1 MLLVWDR
8 WVSLMSVSVVGFGL
22 LFFYAFS
29 SSGEGAAV
37 LAGEEM
43 VLCHFEVDE
52 PQVERRESLIQAHS
66 TLQEVLFDSGFTAG
80 QIHYL
85 VQDVQS
91 VYDLN
96 RVMPGHRIII
106 GRLVDGTF
114 HDLEYHI
121 DDEEYLRV
129 KYESDQYVGSLH
141 KHDFEVVV
149 RELYGEV
156 ESSLWE
162 TLVAQGERPQLIES
176 LHQILQWDIDFT
188 AIWPKESFK
197 LILEKKYLDGEF
209 VKYGDI
215 LAVQFVHR
223 AGTYY
228 AFLFENPQSRG
239 YYQENGDGVRRPFLR
254 APFAFDRRITS
265 RFSHSRYHP
274 ILKIR
279 RPHLG
284 VDYGAPRGTPVL
296 ASADGT
302 VISAGRKG
310 GFGNLVRVRHPNG
323 YVTGYAHLSR
333 MDVRRGQRVK
343 QGERIGRVGT
353 TGLSTAP
360 HLDYRVQ
367 NRSGQYINPRELAAL
382 PSDKG
387 VEKEYFN
394 QFVLLRD
401 ELMERLASIPEIEP
415 SLSRNSRTD

>member
-1 MLLVWDR
+1 M
-8 WVSLMSVSVVGFGL
+8 
-22 LFFYAFS
+22 
-29 SSGEGAAV
+29 
-37 LAGEEM
+37 
-43 VLCHFEVDE
+43 
-52 PQVERRESLIQAHS
+52 
-66 TLQEVLFDSGFTAG
+66 
-80 QIHYL
+80 
-85 VQDVQS
+85 
-91 VYDLN
+91 
-96 RVMPGHRIII
+96 
-106 GRLVDGTF
+106 
-114 HDLEYHI
+114 
-121 DDEEYLRV
+121 
-129 KYESDQYVGSLH
+129 K
-141 KHDFEVVV
+141 
-149 RELYGEV
+149 YGE
-156 ESSLWE
+156 
-162 TLVAQGERPQLIES
+162 
-176 LHQILQWDIDFT
+176 
-188 AIWPKESFK
+188 
-197 LILEKKYLDGEF
+197 
-209 VKYGDI
+209 I

-223 AGTYY
+223 AGTYS

-360 HLDYRVQ
+360 HLDYRVPETEAVSILILQ
-367 NRSGQYINPRELAAL
+367 NWQLYPRTRESRRNISTSSFYFVMGSWRGWHPFQKLSPPSAVL
-382 PSDKG
+382 P
-387 VEKEYFN
+387 EPTNN
-394 QFVLLRD
+394 Q
-401 ELMERLASIPEIEP
+401 ESIPFLFVTKRGSGEP
-415 SLSRNSRTD
+415 SG

>member
-1 MLLVWDR
+1 MLVVWDR
-8 WVSLMSVSVVGFGL
+8 LGSLMSVSVVGFGL

-29 SSGEGAAV
+29 SSGDKADV
-37 LAGEEM
+37 LDGEEM

-52 PQVERRESLIQAHS
+52 PQVERVESIIQANS

-85 VQDVQS
+85 VQDVKS

-96 RVMPGHRIII
+96 RVMPGHRLII

-121 DDEEYLRV
+121 DEEGYLRV

-149 RELYGEV
+149 EEFYAEV
-156 ESSLWE
+156 HSSLWE

-197 LILEKKYLDGEF
+197 LILEKKYLNGEF
-209 VKYGDI
+209 VKYGEI
-215 LAVQFVHR
+215 LAVQLVNR
-223 AGTYY
+223 AGTYH

-239 YYQENGDGVRRPFLR
+239 YYREDGDGVRRLFLR
-254 APFAFDRRITS
+254 APFAFDRLITS
-265 RFSHSRYHP
+265 RFSQSRYHP
-274 ILKIR
+274 ILKER

-302 VISAGRKG
+302 VISAGRQD

-323 YVTGYAHLSR
+323 YITGYAHLSR
-333 MDVRRGQRVK
+333 MDVGRGQSVK
-343 QGERIGRVGT
+343 QGERIGRVGS

-367 NRSGQYINPRELAAL
+367 NRSGKYINPKELAAL

-401 ELMERLASIPEIEP
+401 ELMERLASIPEVEP
-415 SLSRNSRTD
+415 LLSRTSRTD

>member
-1 MLLVWDR
+1 VFFVGDR
-8 WVSLMSVSVVGFGL
+8 LVSVIGVAVVGLGL
-22 LFFYAFS
+22 LFFSAFS
-29 SSGEGAAV
+29 SSEDGANVLDGED
-37 LAGEEM
+37 M
-43 VLCHFEVDE
+43 VICHFEVE
-52 PQVERRESLIQAHS
+52 TPPLERVEMVIPPRS
-66 TLQEVLFDSGFTAG
+66 TLQEILLDLGFTHSA
-80 QIHYL
+80 IHYL
-85 VQDVQS
+85 VQNVEP
-91 VYDLN
+91 VYDLS
-96 RVMPGHRIII
+96 RVMPGHRFAIE
-106 GRLVDGTF
+106 RFVDGTF
-114 HDLEYHI
+114 HALEYHI

-129 KYESDQYVGSLH
+129 KYELDQYVGSLH
-141 KHDFEVVV
+141 KHDFEVVI

-156 ESSLWE
+156 ESSLWD

-176 LHQILQWDIDFT
+176 IHQILQWDIDFT

-209 VKYGDI
+209 VKYGEV
-215 LAVQFVHR
+215 LAVQFVNR

-239 YYQENGDGVRRPFLR
+239 YYHENGDGVRRPFLR
-254 APFAFDRRITS
+254 APFAFDRRVTS

-274 ILKIR
+274 ILKER

-296 ASADGT
+296 ASAEGT

-323 YVTGYAHLSR
+323 YITGYAHLSR
-333 MDVRRGQRVK
+333 MDVRRGQRVR
-343 QGERIGRVGT
+343 QGERIGRVGS

-367 NRSGQYINPRELAAL
+367 NRSGKYINPKELAAL

-401 ELMERLASIPEIEP
+401 ELIERLASIPEVAP
-415 SLSRNSRTD
+415 SLSFRTD

>member
-1 MLLVWDR
+1 MLFVWNRLVF
-8 WVSLMSVSVVGFGL
+8 LMGVSVVGLSL
-22 LFFYAFS
+22 LFLYAFS
-29 SSGEGAAV
+29 VSADGADA
-37 LAGEEM
+37 LEIEPM
-43 VLCHFEVDE
+43 VICHFEVE
-52 PQVERRESLIQAHS
+52 RPQLERVARVIAPRS
-66 TLQEVLFDSGFTAG
+66 TLQEILLDLGFTHSA
-80 QIHYL
+80 IHYL
-85 VQDVQS
+85 VQDVKP
-91 VYDLN
+91 VYNLS
-96 RVMPGHRIII
+96 RVMPGHRFAIERFV
-106 GRLVDGTF
+106 GGTF
-114 HDLEYHI
+114 HSLEYHI

-129 KYESDQYVGSLH
+129 RRESDQYVGSLH
-141 KHDFEVVV
+141 RHEFEVVI
-149 RELYGEV
+149 EEFYGEV
-156 ESSLWE
+156 DSSLWE
-162 TLVAQGERPQLIES
+162 TLVAQGEKPQLIES

-209 VKYGDI
+209 VKYGEI
-215 LAVQFVHR
+215 LAVQFVNR

-239 YYQENGDGVRRPFLR
+239 YYHENGDGVRRPFLR

-274 ILKIR
+274 ILKER

-302 VISAGRKG
+302 VISARRKG
-310 GFGNLVRVRHPNG
+310 GFSNLVEVRHPNG

-343 QGERIGRVGT
+343 QGERIGRVGS

-367 NRSGQYINPRELAAL
+367 NRSGKYINPKELVAL
-382 PSDKG
+382 PSDRG
-387 VEKEYFN
+387 VEKAYWN
-394 QFVLLRD
+394 QFVLLRN
-401 ELMERLASIPEIEP
+401 ELMERLTSIPESDP
-415 SLSRNSRTD
+415 FLSRTPQTD

>member
-1 MLLVWDR
+1 
-8 WVSLMSVSVVGFGL
+8 MSVSVVGFGL
-22 LFFYAFS
+22 LLFYAFS
-29 SSGEGAAV
+29 SSGDRADV
-37 LAGEEM
+37 LDGEEM
-43 VLCHFEVDE
+43 VICHFEVDE
-52 PQVERRESLIQAHS
+52 PQVERVESMIQTNS

-85 VQDVQS
+85 VQDVKS

-96 RVMPGHRIII
+96 RVMPGHRLII
-106 GRLVDGTF
+106 GRSVDGTF

-121 DDEEYLRV
+121 DGEGYLRV
-129 KYESDQYVGSLH
+129 KYESGQYVGSLH

-149 RELYGEV
+149 EEFYGEV
-156 ESSLWE
+156 HSSLWE

-209 VKYGDI
+209 VKYGEI

-223 AGTYY
+223 VGTYY

-239 YYQENGDGVRRPFLR
+239 YYGEDGDGVRRPFLR
-254 APFAFDRRITS
+254 APFAFDRGITS
-265 RFSHSRYHP
+265 RFSQSRYHP
-274 ILKIR
+274 ILKER

-302 VISAGRKG
+302 VISAGRQG

-323 YVTGYAHLSR
+323 YITGYAHLSR
-333 MDVRRGQRVK
+333 MDVRRGQSVK
-343 QGERIGRVGT
+343 QGERIGRVGS

-367 NRSGQYINPRELAAL
+367 NRSGKYINPKELAAL

-394 QFVLLRD
+394 QFVLLRE
-401 ELMERLASIPEIEP
+401 ELMERLASIPEVEP
-415 SLSRNSRTD
+415 LLSRTSRTD

>member
-1 MLLVWDR
+1 MG
-8 WVSLMSVSVVGFGL
+8 VSVVGFGF

-29 SSGEGAAV
+29 SSGDGTDVLDGAD
-37 LAGEEM
+37 M
-43 VLCHFEVDE
+43 VICHFEVDE
-52 PQVERRESLIQAHS
+52 PQVERVESFIRANS

-85 VQDVQS
+85 VQDVKS

-96 RVMPGHRIII
+96 RVMPGHRLII

-129 KYESDQYVGSLH
+129 KYESDQYLGSLH

-149 RELYGEV
+149 EEFYGEV

-197 LILEKKYLDGEF
+197 LVLEKKYLDGEF
-209 VKYGDI
+209 VKYGEI
-215 LAVQFVHR
+215 LAVQFVNR

-239 YYQENGDGVRRPFLR
+239 YYHEDGDGVRRPFLK

-274 ILKIR
+274 ILKER

-302 VISAGRKG
+302 VIFSGRKG

-323 YVTGYAHLSR
+323 FVTAYAHLSR

-367 NRSGQYINPRELAAL
+367 NRSGKYINPTELAAL

-401 ELMERLASIPEIEP
+401 ELMERLASIPEVE
-415 SLSRNSRTD
+415 SLLSRTSRTD

>member
-8 WVSLMSVSVVGFGL
+8 QVFLTSVSVVGFGL
-22 LFFYAFS
+22 LFFYGFS
-29 SSGEGAAV
+29 SSGEGADV
-37 LAGEEM
+37 LDGEEL

-52 PQVERRESLIQAHS
+52 PQVERLESLIQANS
-66 TLQEVLFDSGFTAG
+66 TLQEVLFDSGFTAS

-209 VKYGDI
+209 VKYGEI

-223 AGTYY
+223 AGTYS

-367 NRSGQYINPRELAAL
+367 NRSGQYINPQELAAL

-401 ELMERLASIPEIEP
+401 ELMERLASIPEVEP
-415 SLSRNSRTD
+415 SLSRISRTD

>member
-1 MLLVWDR
+1 M
-8 WVSLMSVSVVGFGL
+8 
-22 LFFYAFS
+22 
-29 SSGEGAAV
+29 
-37 LAGEEM
+37 
-43 VLCHFEVDE
+43 
-52 PQVERRESLIQAHS
+52 
-66 TLQEVLFDSGFTAG
+66 
-80 QIHYL
+80 
-85 VQDVQS
+85 
-91 VYDLN
+91 
-96 RVMPGHRIII
+96 
-106 GRLVDGTF
+106 
-114 HDLEYHI
+114 
-121 DDEEYLRV
+121 
-129 KYESDQYVGSLH
+129 K
-141 KHDFEVVV
+141 
-149 RELYGEV
+149 YGE
-156 ESSLWE
+156 
-162 TLVAQGERPQLIES
+162 
-176 LHQILQWDIDFT
+176 
-188 AIWPKESFK
+188 
-197 LILEKKYLDGEF
+197 
-209 VKYGDI
+209 I

-223 AGTYY
+223 AGTYS
-228 AFLFENPQSRG
+228 AFLFKNPQSRG

-265 RFSHSRYHP
+265 RYSHSRYHP

-367 NRSGQYINPRELAAL
+367 NRSGQYINPTELAAL

-401 ELMERLASIPEIEP
+401 ELMERLASIPEVEP
-415 SLSRNSRTD
+415 SLSRISRTD

>member
-1 MLLVWDR
+1 MLFVWNRLVF
-8 WVSLMSVSVVGFGL
+8 LMGVAVVGLGL
-22 LFFYAFS
+22 LFLDAFS
-29 SSGEGAAV
+29 SRADGADVLDGED
-37 LAGEEM
+37 M
-43 VLCHFEVDE
+43 VVCHFAVDNSQLE
-52 PQVERRESLIQAHS
+52 RVESIIQANS
-66 TLQEVLFDSGFTAG
+66 TLQKVLFEWGFTAS

-85 VQDVQS
+85 VQDVKP

-96 RVMPGHRIII
+96 RVMPGHRLVI
-106 GRLVDGTF
+106 GRLVDRTF

-129 KYESDQYVGSLH
+129 TYESDHYVGSLH
-141 KHDFEVVV
+141 KHDFEVVIK
-149 RELYGEV
+149 EFYGEV
-156 ESSLWE
+156 DSSLWE

-176 LHQILQWDIDFT
+176 LHQILQRDIDFT

-209 VKYGDI
+209 VKYGEI
-215 LAVQFVHR
+215 LAIQFVNR

-228 AFLFENPQSRG
+228 AILFENPQSRG
-239 YYQENGDGVRRPFLR
+239 YYHENGDGVRRPFLR

-265 RFSHSRYHP
+265 RFSQSRYHP
-274 ILKIR
+274 ILKER

-296 ASADGT
+296 ASAEGS
-302 VISAGRKG
+302 VIFAGRKG

-323 YVTGYAHLSR
+323 YITGYAHLSR

-353 TGLSTAP
+353 TGLSTGP

-367 NRSGQYINPRELAAL
+367 NRSGQYVNPKELAAL

-387 VEKEYFN
+387 VQKEYFN

-401 ELMERLASIPEIEP
+401 ELMERLASIPEVEP
-415 SLSRNSRTD
+415 SLSRTVRTD

>member
-1 MLLVWDR
+1 
-8 WVSLMSVSVVGFGL
+8 
-22 LFFYAFS
+22 
-29 SSGEGAAV
+29 
-37 LAGEEM
+37 
-43 VLCHFEVDE
+43 
-52 PQVERRESLIQAHS
+52 
-66 TLQEVLFDSGFTAG
+66 
-80 QIHYL
+80 
-85 VQDVQS
+85 
-91 VYDLN
+91 
-96 RVMPGHRIII
+96 
-106 GRLVDGTF
+106 
-114 HDLEYHI
+114 
-121 DDEEYLRV
+121 
-129 KYESDQYVGSLH
+129 
-141 KHDFEVVV
+141 
-149 RELYGEV
+149 
-156 ESSLWE
+156 
-162 TLVAQGERPQLIES
+162 VAQGESPQLIES

-197 LILEKKYLDGEF
+197 LIVEKKYLDGEF
-209 VKYGDI
+209 VKYGEI

-223 AGTYY
+223 AGTYS

-254 APFAFDRRITS
+254 APFAFDRRVTS

-353 TGLSTAP
+353 TGLSTGP

-367 NRSGQYINPRELAAL
+367 NRSGQYINPTELAAL

-401 ELMERLASIPEIEP
+401 ELMERLASIPEVEP
-415 SLSRNSRTD
+415 SRSRTSRTD

>member
-1 MLLVWDR
+1 MGVA
-8 WVSLMSVSVVGFGL
+8 VVGLGL
-22 LFFYAFS
+22 LFLDAFS
-29 SSGEGAAV
+29 SRADGTDVLDGED
-37 LAGEEM
+37 M
-43 VLCHFEVDE
+43 VVCHFAVDKS
-52 PQVERRESLIQAHS
+52 QVERVESIIQANS
-66 TLQEVLFDSGFTAG
+66 TLQEVLFEWGFTAS

-85 VQDVQS
+85 VQDVKP

-96 RVMPGHRIII
+96 RVMPGHRLVI
-106 GRLVDGTF
+106 GRLVDRTF

-129 KYESDQYVGSLH
+129 TYESDQYVGSLH
-141 KHDFEVVV
+141 KHDFEVVI
-149 RELYGEV
+149 EEFYGEV
-156 ESSLWE
+156 DSSLWE

-188 AIWPKESFK
+188 AIWPEESFK

-209 VKYGDI
+209 VKYGEI
-215 LAVQFVHR
+215 LAVQFVNR

-239 YYQENGDGVRRPFLR
+239 YYHENGDGVRRPFLR

-265 RFSHSRYHP
+265 RFSQSRYHP
-274 ILKIR
+274 ILKER

-296 ASADGT
+296 ASAEGS
-302 VISAGRKG
+302 VIFAGRKG

-323 YVTGYAHLSR
+323 YITGYAHLSR

-353 TGLSTAP
+353 TGLSTGP

-367 NRSGQYINPRELAAL
+367 NRSGQYVNPKELAAL

-387 VEKEYFN
+387 VQKEYFN

-401 ELMERLASIPEIEP
+401 ELMERLASIPEVEP
-415 SLSRNSRTD
+415 SLSRTFRTD

>member
-8 WVSLMSVSVVGFGL
+8 LVSLMGVSVVGLGL

-29 SSGEGAAV
+29 SSGDRADV
-37 LAGEEM
+37 LDGEEM
-43 VLCHFEVDE
+43 VICHFEVDE
-52 PQVERRESLIQAHS
+52 PQVERVESIIQANS

-85 VQDVQS
+85 VQDVKP

-96 RVMPGHRIII
+96 RVMPGHRLII

-129 KYESDQYVGSLH
+129 KFESDQYVSSLH
-141 KHDFEVVV
+141 KHDFEVVI
-149 RELYGEV
+149 EEFCGEV
-156 ESSLWE
+156 DSSLWE

-188 AIWPKESFK
+188 AIWPEESFK

-209 VKYGDI
+209 VKYGEV
-215 LAVQFVHR
+215 LAVQFVNR

-228 AFLFENPQSRG
+228 AFLFKNPQSTG
-239 YYQENGDGVRRPFLR
+239 YYHENGDGVRRPFLR
-254 APFAFDRRITS
+254 VSFAFDRRITS

-274 ILKIR
+274 FLRER

-343 QGERIGRVGT
+343 QGERIGRVGS

-360 HLDYRVQ
+360 HLDYRAQ
-367 NRSGQYINPRELAAL
+367 NRSGKYINPKELAAL
-382 PSDKG
+382 PSDRG
-387 VEKEYFN
+387 VEKEYWN

-401 ELMERLASIPEIEP
+401 ELIERLSSIPEVEP
-415 SLSRNSRTD
+415 SLSPTSQAD

>member
-1 MLLVWDR
+1 MLLVSDR
-8 WVSLMSVSVVGFGL
+8 WVSLISVSVVGFGL

-43 VLCHFEVDE
+43 VICHFEVDE
-52 PQVERRESLIQAHS
+52 PQVERLESLIQANS
-66 TLQEVLFDSGFTAG
+66 TLQEVLFDSGFTAS

-96 RVMPGHRIII
+96 RVMPGHRLLI

-121 DDEEYLRV
+121 DAEEYLRV

-156 ESSLWE
+156 VSSLWD
-162 TLVAQGERPQLIES
+162 TLVAQGESPQLIES

-197 LILEKKYLDGEF
+197 LIVEKKYLDGEF
-209 VKYGDI
+209 VKYGEI

-223 AGTYY
+223 AGTYS

-254 APFAFDRRITS
+254 AS
-265 RFSHSRYHP
+265 Y
-274 ILKIR
+274 L
-279 RPHLG
+279 
-284 VDYGAPRGTPVL
+284 
-296 ASADGT
+296 
-302 VISAGRKG
+302 
-310 GFGNLVRVRHPNG
+310 
-323 YVTGYAHLSR
+323 
-333 MDVRRGQRVK
+333 
-343 QGERIGRVGT
+343 
-353 TGLSTAP
+353 
-360 HLDYRVQ
+360 
-367 NRSGQYINPRELAAL
+367 
-382 PSDKG
+382 
-387 VEKEYFN
+387 
-394 QFVLLRD
+394 
-401 ELMERLASIPEIEP
+401 
-415 SLSRNSRTD
+415 

>member
-1 MLLVWDR
+1 M
-8 WVSLMSVSVVGFGL
+8 
-22 LFFYAFS
+22 
-29 SSGEGAAV
+29 
-37 LAGEEM
+37 
-43 VLCHFEVDE
+43 
-52 PQVERRESLIQAHS
+52 
-66 TLQEVLFDSGFTAG
+66 
-80 QIHYL
+80 
-85 VQDVQS
+85 
-91 VYDLN
+91 
-96 RVMPGHRIII
+96 
-106 GRLVDGTF
+106 
-114 HDLEYHI
+114 
-121 DDEEYLRV
+121 
-129 KYESDQYVGSLH
+129 
-141 KHDFEVVV
+141 
-149 RELYGEV
+149 
-156 ESSLWE
+156 
-162 TLVAQGERPQLIES
+162 
-176 LHQILQWDIDFT
+176 
-188 AIWPKESFK
+188 
-197 LILEKKYLDGEF
+197 
-209 VKYGDI
+209 
-215 LAVQFVHR
+215 AVQFVHR

-228 AFLFENPQSRG
+228 AFLFEDPQSRG
-239 YYQENGDGVRRPFLR
+239 CYQENGDGVRRPFLR
-254 APFAFDRRITS
+254 VPFAFDRRVTS

-367 NRSGQYINPRELAAL
+367 NRSGQYINPIELAAL

-387 VEKEYFN
+387 VEKEYLN

-401 ELMERLASIPEIEP
+401 ELMERLASIPEVGP
-415 SLSRNSRTD
+415 SLSRTSRTD